1 MVAITL
7 LALILTSCTGNQRA
21 RTFGGEEVVELPK
34 NRVLLNSTWKQDNLW
49 ILTKDTITNE
59 MFFQEKSSFG
69 LLEGTIKFK

>member
-7 LALILTSCTGNQRA
+7 LALTSCTENQRA

-34 NRVLLNSTWKQDNLW
+34 NRIFLNTTWKEDDLW

-59 MFFQEKSSFG
+59 VFFQEKSSFG